1 MKKAL
6 AIILPVIGA
15 IIVAQVFLPVRYKS
29 EFDIKGFASL
39 PALNGGRLKPL
50 DTMAR
55 TTLLLL
61 RGKQTVW
68 SGDIETMTSGERRKS
83 VRAGEI
89 RKMTAIE
96 WLMEVTMYPHK
107 AHDYPVF
114 RIDHPDILGM
124 LGKSP
129 EEKKYFSFHELQ
141 PQLGEI
147 EDQARRV
154 NNKAALRSP
163 YERALL
169 KLQNAVIEY
178 YRLIHTFQSSD
189 SQSGVEV
196 EYQMYLALVQSGGR
210 ALLQQQAGE
219 PHDETLLQRFMAFTQ
234 QYQFMAERASL
245 ALIPPADKEA
255 GVNGWMT
262 VGDNL
267 VASIA
272 SGDMD
277 PVTRLYAKLTDA
289 YRADDSERFND
300 ILGQVRG
307 SLVERFPERSGRIRF
322 ETFLNGAEP
331 FYRASVLYV
340 LIFLAACFSWLG
352 WTRTLNRGAFHL
364 LLIAFFLHTFGLV
377 ARMAIQGRPP
387 VTNLYSSAIFV
398 GFCAVLLSIVLERIY
413 RNGIGSAVAGM
424 AGFSTLVIAHN
435 LGGTGDTMEMM
446 RAVLDSNFWL
456 ATHVVTI
463 TIGYSATF
471 LAGFLAIIYIMRG
484 MFTRGLD
491 EDTARALTGMVYGI
505 ICFALLFSF
514 VGTVLGGI
522 WADQSW
528 GRFWGWDPKE
538 NGALMIVV
546 WNALVLHARW
556 GRIVHQ
562 RGLMILALGG
572 NIMTSWSW
580 FGTNMLGIGLHAYGF
595 MDTAFYWLM
604 GFVLSQI
611 LLMIIALLP
620 ARCWRSKAAVGA

>member
-1 MKKAL
+1 MKKAA

-15 IIVAQVFLPVRYKS
+15 LVVAQTLLPPRYES
-29 EFDIKGFASL
+29 EFDIRGFSSL
-39 PALNGGRLKPL
+39 PVLNGGRLKPL
-50 DTMAR
+50 DTVAR
-55 TTLLLL
+55 TSLLIL
-61 RGKQTVW
+61 RGKQTIR
-68 SGDIETMTSGERRKS
+68 SEGEGK
-83 VRAGEI
+83 I
-89 RKMTAIE
+89 NAIE
-96 WLMEVTMYPHK
+96 WLMDATMHPHK

-124 LGKSP
+124 LGKAP
-129 EEKKYFSFHELQ
+129 GEQKYFSFHELQ

-147 EDQARRV
+147 ENQARRV
-154 NNKAALRSP
+154 NPEAALRSP
-163 YERALL
+163 YERALV
-169 KLQNAVIEY
+169 KLQNSVIEY
-178 YRLIHTFQSSD
+178 FRLNHTFQFSD

-210 ALLQQQAGE
+210 AVLQQQAGE

-245 ALIPPADKEA
+245 SPIPPADPIA
-255 GVNGWMT
+255 GVNGWTT
-262 VGDNL
+262 VGDSL
-267 VASIA
+267 VASIKE
-272 SGDMD
+272 GDID

-289 YRADDSERFND
+289 YRADDAKGFNSV
-300 ILGQVRG
+300 LGQ
-307 SLVERFPERSGRIRF
+307 LKTTLAERFPEDGTRIRA
-322 ETFLNGAEP
+322 ETFLNGAQP
-331 FYRASVLYV
+331 FYRSSILYV

-352 WTRTLNRGAFHL
+352 WTDPLNRGAYRL
-364 LLIAFFLHTFGLV
+364 LLIAFALHTVGLV

-398 GFCAVLLSIVLERIY
+398 GFCAVLLSVILERIH
-413 RNGIGSAVAGM
+413 RNGIGSVVAGM
-424 AGFSTLVIAHN
+424 TGFLSLIIAHN
-435 LGGTGDTMEMM
+435 LGGGGDTMEMM

-463 TIGYSATF
+463 AIGYSATF
-471 LAGFLAIIYIMRG
+471 LAGFLAIIYVLRG
-484 MFTRGLD
+484 LFTRGLD
-491 EDTARALTGMVYGI
+491 KDTVRALTGMVYGTV
-505 ICFALLFSF
+505 CFALLFSF

-556 GRIVHQ
+556 GGIVRS

-595 MDTAFYWLM
+595 MDKAFIWLTAF
-604 GFVLSQI
+604 VISQI
-611 LLMIIALLP
+611 VLMAIASLP
-620 ARCWRSKAAVGA
+620 ADMWRSKAAVATGGSKGAQPAA